1 MTKQLPYRVISL
13 TKPKAGLAFSSLQHQ
28 GIKASL
34 PCSDLIHAPL
44 NVYRSRLCDGD
55 SANTDGLI
63 SEALAFKNHF
73 CLFNFFPLLISLA
86 SPLFEPCSDSLS
98 LNSGWHGQC
107 SQGCSCWHPPPPR
120 LILRSAN
127 EPCRLI
133 LCSAVYLT
141 NRFCGL
147 WVPAALINP
156 RSRWRLV
163 IRFKFHTC
171 GSKEVR
177 ILAFR
182 VDPHPSDLSVNPYIK
197 LPREQARR
205 FSCWCLPAN
214 DFSPFVINHVSIL

>member
-1 MTKQLPYRVISL
+1 MVT
-13 TKPKAGLAFSSLQHQ
+13 LQILMGWFQKHLH
-28 GIKASL
+28 IKTTSVF
-34 PCSDLIHAPL
+34 LILFPSWFPSPAP
-44 NVYRSRLCDGD
+44 
-55 SANTDGLI
+55 
-63 SEALAFKNHF
+63 
-73 CLFNFFPLLISLA
+73 
-86 SPLFEPCSDSLS
+86 SLS
-98 LNSGWHGQC
+98 HALTHSAWILAGTA
-107 SQGCSCWHPPPPR
+107 SAVKAAAVATPPPR

-133 LCSAVYLT
+133 LYSAVYLT

-147 WVPAALINP
+147 WVSIELINP

-182 VDPHPSDLSVNPYIK
+182 VDPPPFRFVCESYIK
-197 LPREQARR
+197 LPLEQARI

-214 DFSPFVINHVSIL
+214 DFSPSVINHVSIF

>member
-1 MTKQLPYRVISL
+1 MST
-13 TKPKAGLAFSSLQHQ
+13 GLVCVTVTLQIPMGWFQKHLH
-28 GIKASL
+28 IKNTSVF
-34 PCSDLIHAPL
+34 LI
-44 NVYRSRLCDGD
+44 
-55 SANTDGLI
+55 
-63 SEALAFKNHF
+63 
-73 CLFNFFPLLISLA
+73 FFPLLISLA

-98 LNSGWHGQC
+98 WNSGWHGQG

-147 WVPAALINP
+147 WVPIALINP

-182 VDPHPSDLSVNPYIK
+182 VDPHPSDLSVN
-197 LPREQARR
+197 RT
-205 FSCWCLPAN
+205 
-214 DFSPFVINHVSIL
+214 